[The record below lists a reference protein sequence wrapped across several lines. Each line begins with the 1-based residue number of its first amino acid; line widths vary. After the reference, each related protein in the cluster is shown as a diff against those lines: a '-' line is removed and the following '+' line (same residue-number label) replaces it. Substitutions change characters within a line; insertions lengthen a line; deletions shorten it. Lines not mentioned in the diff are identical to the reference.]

1 MQVVNTLAAIAIT
14 AFSVIAFIVPVSLA
28 IA

>member
-1 MQVVNTLAAIAIT
+1 MNVLYTLVTLAIT